1 MQRRSVLS
9 LLAAVSGATMVRD
22 ITAQSAYP
30 ERTIQMIF
38 PYAAGGAADVFG
50 RALAEK
56 LRADLGRPVVAES
69 KPGAGGAIGC
79 SYVAR
84 AKPDGYTLLLGA
96 TGATLI
102 TPYAI
107 ANPGF
112 DPVKDFESI
121 GLLTRQAMTFVVSPN
136 FPANNLREAVNVIR
150 ANPGKY
156 NYASAGTGALA
167 HLGME
172 FFKLRAGSLR
182 MEHVPYKGGAPAM
195 TDVMAGHV
203 PMLLENFSQI
213 IEHHKAG
220 RVKALAILAESRSPL
235 LPDVPTAIEQG
246 FPGMDVQTSYVLMAP
261 RGTPGSVLDRL
272 DRAVRKTVNDPE
284 FIAFGA
290 GRGIQINSAST
301 PALANEFVLAES
313 RKWSNVI
320 RSIGF
325 KA

>member
-1 MQRRSVLS
+1 MQRRQMLG
-9 LLAAVSGATMVRD
+9 LLAAATGSGLAAGARSQGT
-22 ITAQSAYP
+22 YP

-50 RALAEK
+50 RALADR

-112 DPVKDFESI
+112 DPVKDFEPI
-121 GLLTRQAMTFVVSPN
+121 GLLTRQAMTFIVSPN
-136 FPANNLREAVNVIR
+136 FPANNLREAVDVIR
-150 ANPGKY
+150 ANPGRY
-156 NYASAGTGALA
+156 SYASAGTGALA

-172 FFKLRAGSLR
+172 FFKLQAGGLR

-195 TDVMAGHV
+195 TDVMGGHV

-220 RVKALAILAESRSPL
+220 RLKALAILAGQRSPL

-246 FPGMDVQTSYVLMAP
+246 FAGMDVQTSYILMAP
-261 RGTPGSVLDRL
+261 LGTPRAILDRL
-272 DRAVRKTVNDPE
+272 DQAVRKTVNDPD

-290 GRGIQINSAST
+290 ARGIEINPLST
-301 PALANEFVLAES
+301 PALAAEFVRSES
-313 RKWSNVI
+313 RKWSHVI
-320 RSIGF
+320 QTIGF

>member
-1 MQRRSVLS
+1 
-9 LLAAVSGATMVRD
+9 
-22 ITAQSAYP
+22 
-30 ERTIQMIF
+30 
-38 PYAAGGAADVFG
+38 
-50 RALAEK
+50 
-56 LRADLGRPVVAES
+56 
-69 KPGAGGAIGC
+69 
-79 SYVAR
+79 
-84 AKPDGYTLLLGA
+84 
-96 TGATLI
+96 
-102 TPYAI
+102 
-107 ANPGF
+107 
-112 DPVKDFESI
+112 
-121 GLLTRQAMTFVVSPN
+121 
-136 FPANNLREAVNVIR
+136 
-150 ANPGKY
+150 
-156 NYASAGTGALA
+156 
-167 HLGME
+167 
-172 FFKLRAGSLR
+172 
-182 MEHVPYKGGAPAM
+182 
-195 TDVMAGHV
+195 
-203 PMLLENFSQI
+203 MLLENFSQI